1 MPCAAWK
8 LVAATFLLAV
18 LLAAQPA
25 SQPLNNAGVIKLSRA
40 GMSEEVIVAAV
51 KSANVVHFDTS
62 PDGLLALK
70 QGGIT
75 DRVLL
80 AILDRQRAA
89 PSAPRELPPGKVTLL
104 AGEREVELTSSPV
117 LLAYGPKDTKFSEKV
132 KQTGVRLDADY
143 DHDKAA
149 ADASRPSGLGRTLK
163 RLPVNLSAGGGDVM
177 RPPSAGSADPRNLR
191 VRQFFFVE
199 EGPVPEVSGS
209 LMLRMPA
216 MYGNVDLDDYTPVLM
231 KLTVCEKER
240 ARLIE
245 TRDVETRPAA
255 LNPDQTE
262 PDLKILSAVRAE
274 FPLIGRR
281 DRGVVTV
288 TTGDLAPGFYAFL
301 LRDATGDSYA
311 AHAFQFRLR

>member
-1 MPCAAWK
+1 MPCDAWK
-8 LVAATFLLAV
+8 CFATTVVFAA

-25 SQPLNNAGVIKLSRA
+25 TQPLNNDGVIKLSRA
-40 GMSEEVIVAAV
+40 GMSEEVILAAV
-51 KSANVVHFDTS
+51 KSASVVHFDTS

-80 AILDRQRAA
+80 AILERQRAA
-89 PSAPRELPPGKVTLL
+89 PSAPPEKAPGKVTLL
-104 AGEREVELTSSPV
+104 AGEKEVELTSSPV

-143 DHDKAA
+143 DRDKAA
-149 ADASRPSGLGRTLK
+149 TDASRPSGLGRTLK

-177 RPPSAGSADPRNLR
+177 RPPSAGPADPRNLR
-191 VRQFFFVE
+191 VRQFYFVE

-216 MYGNVDLDDYTPVLM
+216 MYGTVDLDDYTPVLM
-231 KLTVCEKER
+231 KLTVCEKEH

-245 TRDVETRPAA
+245 TRDVETRPSA

-262 PDLKILSAVRAE
+262 PTEKILSAVRAE
-274 FPLIGRR
+274 FPLVGRR

-288 TTGDLAPGFYAFL
+288 TTGDLQPGFYAFL
-301 LRDATGDSYA
+301 LRDSTGDSYA
-311 AHAFQFRLR
+311 PHAFQFRVR

>member
-1 MPCAAWK
+1 
-8 LVAATFLLAV
+8 
-18 LLAAQPA
+18 
-25 SQPLNNAGVIKLSRA
+25 
-40 GMSEEVIVAAV
+40 
-51 KSANVVHFDTS
+51 
-62 PDGLLALK
+62 
-70 QGGIT
+70 
-75 DRVLL
+75 
-80 AILDRQRAA
+80 
-89 PSAPRELPPGKVTLL
+89 
-104 AGEREVELTSSPV
+104 VELTSSPV

-149 ADASRPSGLGRTLK
+149 TDASRPSGLGRALK

-191 VRQFFFVE
+191 VREFFFVE

-216 MYGNVDLDDYTPVLM
+216 MYGTVDLDDYTPVLM
-231 KLTVCEKER
+231 KLTVCEKEH

-245 TRDVETRPAA
+245 TRDVETRPSA

-262 PDLKILSAVRAE
+262 PAEKILSAVRAE
-274 FPLIGRR
+274 FPLVGRR

-301 LRDATGDSYA
+301 LRDSTGDSYA
-311 AHAFQFRLR
+311 PHAFQFRLR

>member
-1 MPCAAWK
+1 MPCAAWRSF
-8 LVAATFLLAV
+8 AAPFLLAV
-18 LLAAQPA
+18 FLAAQPA
-25 SQPLNNAGVIKLSRA
+25 SQPLNNDGVIKLSRA

-51 KSANVVHFDTS
+51 KSASAVHFDTS
-62 PDGLLALK
+62 ADGLLALQ

-80 AILDRQRAA
+80 AILERQRAA
-89 PSAPRELPPGKVTLL
+89 ASAPRELPAGKVTLL
-104 AGEREVELTSSPV
+104 AGEKEVELASSPV

-149 ADASRPSGLGRTLK
+149 AGASRPSGLGRTLK
-163 RLPVNLSAGGGDVM
+163 RLPVTLTAGGGDVV
-177 RPPSAGSADPRNLR
+177 RPPSAGPADPRNLR

-216 MYGNVDLDDYTPVLM
+216 MYGTVDLDDYTPVLM

-262 PDLKILSAVRAE
+262 SEVKIISAVRAE
-274 FPLIGRR
+274 FPLVGRR

-288 TTGDLAPGFYAFL
+288 TTGDLEPGFYAFL

-311 AHAFQFRLR
+311 PHAFQFRVR